1 MRDRR
6 KELIKQWLQE
16 PTGNEG
22 EPAVVGNLVS
32 NRMEDQLEPGNPSE
46 CYKQSELGSC
56 GSSGLDRRKICHDV
70 KFSLNRRNWRGNQ
83 VLHRNSYH
91 LLDHDL
97 EGAKYRAMLQ
107 QFLGSQNRVFCFPPQ
122 LNSFQRRLVH
132 VEAEKLGLHHRS
144 CGQGWE
150 RFMVVTKPGRST
162 EPTCD
167 NDVMNEIC
175 NEKKE
180 ISGKKSERPQSLPSL
195 ASKLCQVTGR
205 TIVQPDP
212 SNSEERYESKQL
224 VDEDDR
230 RQLFEAKEASGPE
243 MKLQATIPCST
254 LPDDPVEVQR
264 LRAEFEQKAFIFP
277 EDEKNLTGEEVDAST
292 LLTDHSSSRHDL
304 ENVGGKTEKQG
315 SGEVECVGKDKPEL
329 VEEAKTSSTDHYTL
343 RIPLQSGSGGSEL
356 LLQNVSDDLA
366 WFDHLVSVNPLGQVV
381 EAVFASEESVE
392 AAIMGLK
399 GKYPGISRKVDLDLK
414 RHPSTGLYTLS
425 FIDTDRLRYRATL
438 RHFSAFGEV
447 PVVLRGSKRDEV
459 TVGFKSENAAASALA
474 TCEGVSSFTD
484 IQNIV
489 S

>member
-1 MRDRR
+1 M
-6 KELIKQWLQE
+6 IKQWLQE

-91 LLDHDL
+91 LLDHDP

-150 RFMVVTKPGRST
+150 RFMVVTKPGRSR

-167 NDVMNEIC
+167 NEVMNEIC
-175 NEKKE
+175 NEKKV

-195 ASKLCQVTGR
+195 ASKLFQVTGR
-205 TIVQPDP
+205 TIVQRDA
-212 SNSEERYESKQL
+212 SNSEERSESKQL
-224 VDEDDR
+224 DGDDR
-230 RQLFEAKEASGPE
+230 RQLLEAKKASAPE
-243 MKLQATIPCST
+243 KKLNETIPCST

-264 LRAEFEQKAFIFP
+264 LRAEFEQKALIFP
-277 EDEKNLTGEEVDAST
+277 EDEINLTADKVDA
-292 LLTDHSSSRHDL
+292 LLLPTDHSSSRRDL
-304 ENVGGKTEKQG
+304 ENVSGTTKKQG
-315 SGEVECVGKDKPEL
+315 SGEVECVGEDKPKL
-329 VEEAKTSSTDHYTL
+329 VEGAKASSTNHCTL
-343 RIPLQSGSGGSEL
+343 RIPFQFSSEGSEL
-356 LLQNVSDDLA
+356 LLQNISDDLA
-366 WFDHLVSVNPLGQVV
+366 WFDNLVSLNPLGQVRHN
-381 EAVFASEESVE
+381 
-392 AAIMGLK
+392 
-399 GKYPGISRKVDLDLK
+399 PKVI
-414 RHPSTGLYTLS
+414 R
-425 FIDTDRLRYRATL
+425 
-438 RHFSAFGEV
+438 
-447 PVVLRGSKRDEV
+447 
-459 TVGFKSENAAASALA
+459 
-474 TCEGVSSFTD
+474 
-484 IQNIV
+484 
-489 S
+489 

>member
-1 MRDRR
+1 M
-6 KELIKQWLQE
+6 IKQWLQE

-83 VLHRNSYH
+83 ALHRNSYH

-150 RFMVVTKPGRST
+150 RFMVVTKPGHSS

-167 NDVMNEIC
+167 NEVMNEIC
-175 NEKKE
+175 NEKKV

-205 TIVQPDP
+205 TIVQAC
-212 SNSEERYESKQL
+212 Y
-224 VDEDDR
+224 
-230 RQLFEAKEASGPE
+230 
-243 MKLQATIPCST
+243 
-254 LPDDPVEVQR
+254 
-264 LRAEFEQKAFIFP
+264 
-277 EDEKNLTGEEVDAST
+277 
-292 LLTDHSSSRHDL
+292 
-304 ENVGGKTEKQG
+304 
-315 SGEVECVGKDKPEL
+315 
-329 VEEAKTSSTDHYTL
+329 
-343 RIPLQSGSGGSEL
+343 
-356 LLQNVSDDLA
+356 
-366 WFDHLVSVNPLGQVV
+366 
-381 EAVFASEESVE
+381 
-392 AAIMGLK
+392 
-399 GKYPGISRKVDLDLK
+399 
-414 RHPSTGLYTLS
+414 
-425 FIDTDRLRYRATL
+425 
-438 RHFSAFGEV
+438 
-447 PVVLRGSKRDEV
+447 
-459 TVGFKSENAAASALA
+459 
-474 TCEGVSSFTD
+474 
-484 IQNIV
+484 
-489 S
+489 

>member
-366 WFDHLVSVNPLGQVV
+366 WFDHLVSVNPLGQVRHN
-381 EAVFASEESVE
+381 
-392 AAIMGLK
+392 
-399 GKYPGISRKVDLDLK
+399 RKVI
-414 RHPSTGLYTLS
+414 R
-425 FIDTDRLRYRATL
+425 
-438 RHFSAFGEV
+438 
-447 PVVLRGSKRDEV
+447 
-459 TVGFKSENAAASALA
+459 
-474 TCEGVSSFTD
+474 
-484 IQNIV
+484 
-489 S
+489 